1 MKYAPKMSANDVSR
15 RSNWGFSFSSNNSAM
30 VSPVESFALLVNLF
44 YTLMISSGS
53 ILLQDAGPKQE
64 PDILRQKVVLVVLG
78 RVG

>member
-1 MKYAPKMSANDVSR
+1 VFDEVRAEDVGER
-15 RSNWGFSFSSNNSAM
+15 
-30 VSPVESFALLVNLF
+30 
-44 YTLMISSGS
+44 S